1 MITRKTITPVR
12 TWEFSGPQ
20 DRPISPVSLCS
31 QFIRH
36 QKVLRTAILLGSR
49 LLVFGILGKTFG
61 VTTQGTCFLISWVTI
76 TSSVQGQAAAARDAL
91 LNISNSSALDIPFVL
106 LGQKANRSR
115 FLTIAT
121 NSMPCD
127 S

>member
-20 DRPISPVSLCS
+20 DRPISPVSLCP

-61 VTTQGTCFLISWVTI
+61 VTTQGTCFLISWVTT
-76 TSSVQGQAAAARDAL
+76 TSSVQEQAAATRDAL
-91 LNISNSSALDIPFVL
+91 LNISNSSALDIPL
-106 LGQKANRSR
+106 L
-115 FLTIAT
+115 L
-121 NSMPCD
+121 
-127 S
+127 